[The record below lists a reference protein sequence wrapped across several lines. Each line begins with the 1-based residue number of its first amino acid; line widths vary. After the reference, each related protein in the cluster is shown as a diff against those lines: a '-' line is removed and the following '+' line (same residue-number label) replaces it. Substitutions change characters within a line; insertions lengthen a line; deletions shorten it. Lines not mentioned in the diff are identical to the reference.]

1 MSVLVADVLCSLAIF
16 QPERS
21 LDKSRTTAYWRVL
34 QVVENE
40 FCKKV
45 WLKIVLE
52 VREAFIKAIR
62 KEVSDAELLVGM
74 VLENQFVV
82 EVLNPLPE
90 NSCVI
95 R

>member
-1 MSVLVADVLCSLAIF
+1 MTDC
-16 QPERS
+16 
-21 LDKSRTTAYWRVL
+21 WRPTSG
-34 QVVENE
+34 
-40 FCKKV
+40 
-45 WLKIVLE
+45 LKIVLE